1 MRRKTKTNT
10 LIDELVRQRD
20 TAREQRDEAVKLARS
35 QGENVLEA
43 KRAIRTILARA
54 TGK

>member
-20 TAREQRDEAVKLARS
+20 TAALVVVLVCLFVRS
-35 QGENVLEA
+35 L
-43 KRAIRTILARA
+43 
-54 TGK
+54 